1 MRSTAEPPPHRALG
15 EAIKRLR
22 AESKLTQEDLSGRS
36 GIHITEISLLE
47 SGRRSPNLRTLKRLA
62 AGLEVPQWY
71 LAALDEGM
79 SWDKVS
85 RLREIAD
92 SL

>member
-1 MRSTAEPPPHRALG
+1 MRSTAESPPHRALG
-15 EAIKRLR
+15 DAIKRLR
-22 AESKLTQEDLSGRS
+22 AERRLTQEDLSERS
-36 GIHITEISLLE
+36 GIHITEISRLE

-62 AGLEVPQWY
+62 AGLEVPYWC
-71 LAALDEGM
+71 LTALDEGM

-85 RLREIAD
+85 RLRQMAD

>member
-1 MRSTAEPPPHRALG
+1 MSSTAEPPPHRALG
-15 EAIKRLR
+15 DAIKLLR

-36 GIHITEISLLE
+36 GIHITEISRLE

-62 AGLEVPQWY
+62 EGLEVPCWC

-79 SWDKVS
+79 SWDEVS
-85 RLREIAD
+85 RLRQMTNSD
-92 SL
+92 